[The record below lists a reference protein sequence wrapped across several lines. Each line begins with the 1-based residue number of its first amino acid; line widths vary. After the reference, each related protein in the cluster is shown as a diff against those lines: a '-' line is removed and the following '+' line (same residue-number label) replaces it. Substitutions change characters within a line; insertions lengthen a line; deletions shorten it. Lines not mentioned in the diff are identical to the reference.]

1 MPAKDSWRQGAITC
15 PEVVTMKT
23 GFGWI
28 EIGGNRYEH
37 DVVIHT
43 DGRVLKR
50 KKKPSKKYRQEY
62 GHTPLSEDELGF
74 LDDEQP
80 DIVYAGL
87 GQDGAL
93 PVTPRAGSLIAQF
106 HGIMKPTPEILPLL
120 EEEKRKFVAVLHV
133 TC

>member
-1 MPAKDSWRQGAITC
+1 
-15 PEVVTMKT
+15 MKT

-28 EIGGNRYEH
+28 DIGGTRYEH
-37 DVVIHT
+37 DVVIHA

-50 KKKPSKKYRQEY
+50 KKKPAKKYRHQY

-74 LDDEQP
+74 LDEEQP

-87 GQDGAL
+87 GQDGGL
-93 PVTPRAGSLIAQF
+93 PVTPRARSLIAQF
-106 HGIMKPTPEILPLL
+106 HNVMKPTPEILPLL
-120 EEEKRKFVAVLHV
+120 EGEKRKFVAVLHV